1 MALGK
6 NSSPYRRRRWRL
18 LLVVDILRRIVLFRM
33 AVRYRIL
40 NFMKIESYFPEYVL
54 AAFSER
60 SDGSCASTDP
70 GAADNRRIFLSGHGI
85 SELQVVIPT
94 LVHSAIVEPVGI
106 EDIGNTRVCDALITA
121 DSEVFLS
128 VTAADCPSLYLFDPV
143 ARVLALAHCGW
154 RGIVSNIVHNVIKA
168 MVQGFGVKS
177 ANIQAFISPSIRS
190 CHFEI
195 KKDVYE
201 KLAPFLFPF
210 DNNATRDFIPGH
222 RNTLDLTHAI
232 VMQLISNGLPPSAR
246 NIRLNYECTFCQ
258 SDRFF
263 SWRRDKTPERMLAV
277 FGMRKTY

>member
-1 MALGK
+1 MPIIGGGYYQTHCFVLDGYA
-6 NSSPYRRRRWRL
+6 
-18 LLVVDILRRIVLFRM
+18 ILDSKI
-33 AVRYRIL
+33 
-40 NFMKIESYFPEYVL
+40 FMKIESYFPEYVL

-70 GAADNRRIFLSGHGI
+70 GAADNRRIFLSGHGV
-85 SELQVVIPT
+85 SERQVAVST

-128 VTAADCPSLYLFDPV
+128 VTAADCPSIFLFDPV
-143 ARVLALAHCGW
+143 ERVLALAHCGW

-177 ANIQAFISPSIRS
+177 ANIQAFVSPSIRS

-210 DNNATRDFIPGH
+210 DDLHATRDFIPGH

-232 VMQLISNGLPPSAR
+232 IMQLISNGLLPSAR
-246 NIRLNYECTFCQ
+246 NIRLNYDCTFCQ

-263 SWRRDKTPERMLAV
+263 SWRRDKTPERMMAV
-277 FGMRKTY
+277 IGMRKTL